1 MDLLTNEI
9 KMYFNKD
16 CPYCKDAKGKTL
28 LEGIKDFVKLKLD
41 QTIKITFVDVDKLDE
56 DIQPR
61 HIPKFEFLS
70 KDGRILSV
78 LNGLPTTDFED
89 ANEDV
94 FRYVIMD
101 TLLGIEYHSGDLVR
115 KVNSE
120 EIMLERVAQEN
131 SALDKIKVHLKAK

>member
-1 MDLLTNEI
+1 MDLLTTEI

-28 LEGIKDFVKLKLD
+28 LEEVRDFVKVKLD
-41 QTIKITFVDVDKLDE
+41 QTIKITFVDADKLE
-56 DIQPR
+56 ISLQPR
-61 HIPKFEFLS
+61 HIPKFEFLN

-78 LNGLPTTDFED
+78 LNGLPVTDYED
-89 ANEDV
+89 ANDDV
-94 FRYVIMD
+94 FRYVVMD
-101 TLLGIEYHSGDLVR
+101 TLLGIEYHSGDLTR

-131 SALDKIKVHLKAK
+131 SALDKIKVHLKKK